1 MGFVKLKAIE
11 DKVSVDRQVSY
22 KKIRKSS
29 INSWEETGPGD
40 TKTP

>member
-1 MGFVKLKAIE
+1 MGFVKLKATE

-22 KKIRKSS
+22 KIRKSS